1 MEDAPDAG
9 KPREDFGEAHHR
21 NLRGGVQALKA
32 GIPKARPAHAEGA
45 QPWPPCKEDAQ
56 EVSSQDVARGL
67 AGHNE
72 DVQGRH
78 GGQGCYTPSAV
89 SGDGISGE
97 TPEAEAPRQPVRP
110 ETSLR
115 ALLRFG
121 LYARGQTSR
130 LVLAFSAMAI
140 LGLATGAYAWLV
152 GPALRFLLTG
162 GAEGMA
168 GIPGLHHVDRAQAL
182 YVLPGLLVLLAL
194 VKGLSYLAQF
204 YFMGQFGQRTTA
216 ALRRSLFDALLAQ
229 SPAQLGN
236 RLRGDLLSRFSADVR
251 AVETAAIYTVG
262 SYVRDG
268 LQVLVLL
275 AVALAADWRLA
286 LLALAAVPIAVL
298 PVSALT
304 RAVLRRTR
312 EGQARLGT
320 LAGQAQELLS
330 GIRTV
335 QAYGAED
342 AEIRRFSSRA
352 YLHARALSRAAWA
365 RSAVPALTEVLAAGA
380 VSAAL
385 AWAGTVAG
393 VPPERLVSLLAALL
407 LLYQPAK
414 DLGRTTQF
422 ATQAAAA
429 GERLFEVLDTVH
441 PVADAGG
448 ARPAPPLSR
457 GISLSGVEVR
467 YGDRPALRGLDLML
481 PVGKVTA
488 LVGPSGGG
496 KSTIVSLLLRFV
508 RPSEGTLLW
517 DGEDVDGYTAAS
529 LRAQT
534 ALVTQDPLLFSGSIR
549 DNLLLARPSASQADA
564 QRALVLAH
572 AEGFVRAL
580 PQGLETL
587 LGEAGA
593 GLSGGQRQRL
603 ALARALLR
611 GAALLVL
618 DEATSNLDP
627 ESEREI
633 QAALRD
639 VLVGRTAL
647 VVAHRLETVT
657 EAHCIHVVD
666 GGQVVERGTHGELLA
681 QGGAYARLWALQHQA
696 QDGTGRRSLA

>member
-1 MEDAPDAG
+1 
-9 KPREDFGEAHHR
+9 
-21 NLRGGVQALKA
+21 V
-32 GIPKARPAHAEGA
+32 RPA
-45 QPWPPCKEDAQ
+45 
-56 EVSSQDVARGL
+56 S
-67 AGHNE
+67 
-72 DVQGRH
+72 
-78 GGQGCYTPSAV
+78 
-89 SGDGISGE
+89 
-97 TPEAEAPRQPVRP
+97 
-110 ETSLR
+110 SLR
-115 ALLRFG
+115 ALLR
-121 LYARGQTSR
+121 LSAYARGQGSR
-130 LVLAFSAMAI
+130 LLLAFLAMAV

-162 GAEGMA
+162 GQEG
-168 GIPGLHHVDRAQAL
+168 ISWLPGLRSVDRARAL
-182 YVLPGLLVLLAL
+182 YLLPALLVLLAF
-194 VKGLSYLAQF
+194 VKGCSYLAQF
-204 YFMGQFGQRTTA
+204 YWMGQFGQRTTA

-268 LQVLVLL
+268 IQVVVLVG
-275 AVALAADWRLA
+275 VALAADWRLA
-286 LLALAAVPIAVL
+286 AAALLCVPVAVL

-335 QAYGAED
+335 QAYGAG
-342 AEIRRFSSRA
+342 AAQTRRFTSRA
-352 YLHARALSRAAWA
+352 LLHAQALSRAAWA

-380 VSAAL
+380 VAAAL
-385 AWAGTVAG
+385 AWAGTASG

-429 GERLFEVLDTVH
+429 SERLFEVLDNVH
-441 PVADAGG
+441 PVADAKD
-448 ARPAPPLSR
+448 ARPAPPLSVA
-457 GISLSGVEVR
+457 ISMDGVEVR
-467 YGDRPALRGLDLML
+467 YADRPALRGLHLTL
-481 PVGKVTA
+481 PVGQVTA

-496 KSTIVSLLLRFV
+496 KSTVVSLLLRFV
-508 RPSEGTLLW
+508 RPEAGSLLW
-517 DGEDVDGYTAAS
+517 DGESLDAFSVES
-529 LRAQT
+529 LRAKT

-549 DNLLLARPSASQADA
+549 DNLLLARPHASDDEVR
-564 QRALVLAH
+564 RALQLAH

-580 PQGLETL
+580 PRGVETL
-587 LGEAGA
+587 LGEQGG

-611 GAALLVL
+611 DASLLVL

-633 QAALRD
+633 QQALRE
-639 VLVGRTAL
+639 VLRGRTAL
-647 VVAHRLETVT
+647 VVAHRLETVV
-657 EAHCIHVVD
+657 EADSIHVLD
-666 GGQVVERGTHGELLA
+666 GGRVVEAGTHAELL
-681 QGGAYARLWALQHQA
+681 QRGGAYARLWALQHEA
-696 QDGTGRRSLA
+696 EGGKGRRSLG

>member
-1 MEDAPDAG
+1 
-9 KPREDFGEAHHR
+9 
-21 NLRGGVQALKA
+21 
-32 GIPKARPAHAEGA
+32 
-45 QPWPPCKEDAQ
+45 
-56 EVSSQDVARGL
+56 
-67 AGHNE
+67 
-72 DVQGRH
+72 
-78 GGQGCYTPSAV
+78 V
-89 SGDGISGE
+89 SGDGISGDS
-97 TPEAEAPRQPVRP
+97 PGAEQPRQPVRP
-110 ETSLR
+110 QTSWR
-115 ALLRFG
+115 ALLRLG
-121 LYARGQTSR
+121 AYARGQGSR
-130 LVLAFSAMAI
+130 LALAFGAMAV

-162 GAEGMA
+162 GAG
-168 GIPGLHHVDRAQAL
+168 GLSGLPGLHHVDRARAL
-182 YVLPGLLVLLAL
+182 YVLPGLLVLLAV

-204 YFMGQFGQRTTA
+204 YWMGQFGQRTTA

-268 LQVLVLL
+268 IQVLVLVG
-275 AVALAADWRLA
+275 VALAADWRLA
-286 LLALAAVPIAVL
+286 VAALACVPIAVL

-335 QAYGAED
+335 QAYGAEE

-352 YLHARALSRAAWA
+352 LLHARALSRAAWA

-385 AWAGTVAG
+385 AWAAATAG

-429 GERLFEVLDTVH
+429 SERLFEVLDTIH
-441 PVADAGG
+441 PVADAPG
-448 ARPAPPLSR
+448 ARPAPPLMR
-457 GISLSGVEVR
+457 DIALAGVEVR
-467 YGDRPALRGLDLML
+467 YGDRPALRGLDLTL

-496 KSTIVSLLLRFV
+496 KSTVVSLLLRFV
-508 RPSEGTLLW
+508 RPSQGALFW
-517 DGEDVDGYTAAS
+517 DGEDLDCFSVAS

-549 DNLLLARPSASQADA
+549 ENLVLARPSASDADV
-564 QRALVLAH
+564 QRALALAH
-572 AEGFVRAL
+572 AEAFVRAL
-580 PQGLETL
+580 PQGWHTP
-587 LGEAGA
+587 LGEQGA

-611 GAALLVL
+611 DAALLVL
-618 DEATSNLDP
+618 DEATSSLDP

-633 QAALRD
+633 QLALRE
-639 VLVGRTAL
+639 VLRGRTAL
-647 VVAHRLETVT
+647 VVAHRLETVL
-657 EAHCIHVVD
+657 EAHCIHVID

-681 QGGAYARLWALQHQA
+681 RGGAYARLWALQHQA
-696 QDGTGRRSLA
+696 QDGSGRRSIG

>member
-1 MEDAPDAG
+1 VP
-9 KPREDFGEAHHR
+9 
-21 NLRGGVQALKA
+21 
-32 GIPKARPAHAEGA
+32 
-45 QPWPPCKEDAQ
+45 
-56 EVSSQDVARGL
+56 
-67 AGHNE
+67 
-72 DVQGRH
+72 
-78 GGQGCYTPSAV
+78 
-89 SGDGISGE
+89 
-97 TPEAEAPRQPVRP
+97 P

-115 ALLRFG
+115 ALLRLG
-121 LYARGQTSR
+121 AYAKGQGSR
-130 LVLAFSAMAI
+130 LVLAFSAMAV

-168 GIPGLHHVDRAQAL
+168 GLPGLHHVDSARAL
-182 YVLPGLLVLLAL
+182 YVLPALLVLLAV

-268 LQVLVLL
+268 IQVLVLL
-275 AVALAADWRLA
+275 GVALAADWRLA
-286 LLALAAVPIAVL
+286 LAALACVPIAVL

-330 GIRTV
+330 GVRTV

-342 AEIRRFSSRA
+342 AEIRRFSARA
-352 YLHARALSRAAWA
+352 LLHAQALSRAAWA

-380 VSAAL
+380 VSVAL

-429 GERLFEVLDTVH
+429 SERLFEVLDTVH
-441 PVADAGG
+441 PVADAVG
-448 ARPAPPLSR
+448 ARSAPPLSR
-457 GISLSGVEVR
+457 GISLSSVEVH
-467 YGDRPALRGLDLML
+467 YGDRPALRGLDITL

-496 KSTIVSLLLRFV
+496 KSTVVSLLLRFV
-508 RPSEGTLLW
+508 RPDSGTFLW
-517 DGEDVDGYTAAS
+517 DGEDADGFTVAS

-534 ALVTQDPLLFSGSIR
+534 ALVTQEPLLFSGTVR
-549 DNLLLARPSASQADA
+549 ENLLLARPSAADA
-564 QRALVLAH
+564 DVHLACVQAH
-572 AEGFVRAL
+572 AEGFVRGL
-580 PQGLETL
+580 PQGLETR

-603 ALARALLR
+603 ALARAVLR

-633 QAALRD
+633 QLALRE
-639 VLVGRTAL
+639 VLSGRTAL
-647 VVAHRLETVT
+647 VVAHRLETVMD
-657 EAHCIHVVD
+657 AHCIHVVD
-666 GGQVVERGTHGELLA
+666 GGRVVERGTHAELLA
-681 QGGAYARLWALQHQA
+681 AKAVYARLWALQHQA
-696 QDGTGRRSLA
+696 QDGAGQRRLG

>member
-1 MEDAPDAG
+1 
-9 KPREDFGEAHHR
+9 
-21 NLRGGVQALKA
+21 
-32 GIPKARPAHAEGA
+32 
-45 QPWPPCKEDAQ
+45 
-56 EVSSQDVARGL
+56 
-67 AGHNE
+67 
-72 DVQGRH
+72 
-78 GGQGCYTPSAV
+78 V
-89 SGDGISGE
+89 SGDSIAGD
-97 TPEAEAPRQPVRP
+97 TPEAEQPRQPVRP
-110 ETSLR
+110 GTSLR
-115 ALLRFG
+115 ALLRLG
-121 LYARGQTSR
+121 AYAHGQGSR
-130 LVLAFSAMAI
+130 LVLAFLAMAV

-168 GIPGLHHVDRAQAL
+168 WLPGLRSVDRGRAL
-182 YVLPGLLVLLAL
+182 YVLPLMLVLLAL
-194 VKGLSYLAQF
+194 VKGCSYLAQF
-204 YFMGQFGQRTTA
+204 YWMGQFGQRTTA
-216 ALRRSLFDALLAQ
+216 TLRRSLFDALLAQ

-268 LQVLVLL
+268 IQVLVLVGV
-275 AVALAADWRLA
+275 AVAADWRLA
-286 LLALAAVPIAVL
+286 VVALACVPMAVL

-352 YLHARALSRAAWA
+352 LLHARALSRAAWA

-380 VSAAL
+380 VAAAL
-385 AWAGTVAG
+385 AWAGTASG

-429 GERLFEVLDTVH
+429 SERLFEVLDTVH
-441 PVADAGG
+441 PVADAPL
-448 ARPAPPLSR
+448 ARPAPPLVH
-457 GISLSGVEVR
+457 GITLCGVEVR
-467 YGDRPALRGLDLML
+467 YGDRPALRGMELTL
-481 PVGKVTA
+481 PIGQVTA

-496 KSTIVSLLLRFV
+496 KSTVVSLLLRFV
-508 RPSEGTLLW
+508 RPTEGVLLW
-517 DGEDVDGYTAAS
+517 DAQDVDCFSAAS

-534 ALVTQDPLLFSGSIR
+534 ALVTQDPLLFSGSIKE
-549 DNLLLARPSASQADA
+549 NLLLARPSASDVEV
-564 QRALVLAH
+564 QRALALAH
-572 AEGFVRAL
+572 AEGFVRVL
-580 PQGLETL
+580 PQGWDTALMEM
-587 LGEAGA
+587 GA

-603 ALARALLR
+603 ALARAVLR
-611 GAALLVL
+611 EAPLWVL

-633 QAALRD
+633 QLALKE
-639 VLVGRTAL
+639 VLRGRTAL
-647 VVAHRLETVT
+647 VVAHRLETVVD
-657 EAHCIHVVD
+657 AHCIHVVD
-666 GGQVVERGTHGELLA
+666 GGRVVERGTHVELLA

-696 QDGTGRRSLA
+696 QDGSGRRSLG